1 MPALRKC
8 LGSDVSLESGVWARL
23 RVVRTLDLIVSVGYA
38 YGFVYPIFT
47 MQKWCV
53 VCDLAPVLGGFLS
66 SNVLFVEQHWGEA
79 KVRGKY
85 VLCN

>member
-8 LGSDVSLESGVWARL
+8 LGSDVSLGSGVWARL

-53 VCDLAPVLGGFLS
+53 VCDLAPVLGGFLP
-66 SNVLFVEQHWGEA
+66 SNVLFGRTTLG
-79 KVRGKY
+79 RGKSWRQ
-85 VLCN
+85 VRSL